1 MSILSVLVL
10 LVRMGFTEK
19 LSTKTV
25 SPVVRIPETTLKNK
39 GPGWEA
45 HALISMKCSKH
56 TSTN

>member
-1 MSILSVLVL
+1 MRILSVLVL

-19 LSTKTV
+19 LSTNTV

-45 HALISMKCSKH
+45 HALI
-56 TSTN
+56 